1 MLPPTCDG
9 VVPCSQT
16 CASLTARWRDRVVV
30 VACGASAPLYRRC
43 VDHRPPARAYCRGGV
58 PCERGPQPAL
68 SPLQG
73 VLLEKTVQICYK
85 DVSEIDLTIC
95 VFYDGHQAVALKS
108 WDGDKI
114 VQLNQVGYLRVRCAL
129 TDEYRRIQVQPLNI
143 RFGLLLI

>member
-1 MLPPTCDG
+1 M
-9 VVPCSQT
+9 
-16 CASLTARWRDRVVV
+16 
-30 VACGASAPLYRRC
+30 
-43 VDHRPPARAYCRGGV
+43 
-58 PCERGPQPAL
+58 PCERGPQPVL

-73 VLLEKTVQICYK
+73 ILLEKTVQICYK

-129 TDEYRRIQVQPLNI
+129 TDEYKCSH
-143 RFGLLLI
+143 